1 MNKFKYTLYCE
12 PGTNFVP
19 GIHYLRIGVWFCPV
33 GMVVLQ
39 HGIMP
44 EEKQQILEHSDRI
57 AVFYDTRF
65 HTISI
70 ENTYDERYYKRQQ
83 SDEDLQQFAGF
94 LFRDNDHFEGR
105 LNLK

>member
-1 MNKFKYTLYCE
+1 MNKLRYTLYCE

-19 GIHYLRIGVWFCPV
+19 GYHYLLVGAWVCPS

-44 EEKQQILEHSDRI
+44 LEKAQIMDHSDRV
-57 AVFYDTRF
+57 AVFYDSRF
-65 HTISI
+65 HTLSI

-83 SDEDLQQFAGF
+83 SDDELQQFAGY
-94 LFRDNDHFEGR
+94 LYRDSDHFEGR
-105 LNLK
+105 LNVK